1 MFVISNGEG
10 VGALTALE
18 QLGLWDASVHD
29 PRGRIGTGWQEVDDL
44 LNRGGLAPS
53 TLVIL
58 GGRTHT
64 RKTTVV
70 MNLIANMLRSGVPV
84 GLVGLDES
92 PASYTGKLA
101 SAMTGVNHERLEEE
115 WDSDGGQQA
124 RAEYLRLA
132 GGFTLSRGYR
142 PDFDHLSAWLDAAS
156 VGGVR
161 PKVVFID
168 YISLLTRDKYA
179 GAEIQRVMRLIEA
192 MQVWTSKEEVVT
204 IALHQENRGTNA
216 WLPSQLDDLKFGG
229 EEIADI
235 VFTTFRP
242 ELDPLGT
249 ATPDQAEAMLGD
261 RYDED
266 KFLESQARV
275 ARNKGLTYLQLLKNR
290 PGTRLCHQ
298 GVRLKSHGDSQ
309 KMSPASESVDDSMSR
324 RPLEVVS

>member
-1 MFVISNGEG
+1 MEG
-10 VGALTALE
+10 VGALGALE
-18 QLGLWDASVHD
+18 QLQCWEASVND

-64 RKTTVV
+64 RKTTLA

-92 PASYTGKLA
+92 PASYTAKLA
-101 SAMTGVNHERLEEE
+101 SALSGVNHERLEQE
-115 WDSDGGQQA
+115 WSSDGA
-124 RAEYLRLA
+124 REAREEYLRLA
-132 GGFTLSRGYR
+132 DGFTLSRGHR
-142 PDFDHLSAWLDAAS
+142 PNFDHLSAWLDAAS

-161 PKVVFID
+161 PKVVFVD

-179 GAEIQRVMRLIEA
+179 GAEIQRVMRLIEEL
-192 MQVWTSKEEVVT
+192 QVWTSKEEVIT
-204 IALHQENRGTNA
+204 ICLHQENRGTNA

-242 ELDPLGT
+242 ELDPLGN

-266 KFLESQARV
+266 KYLDAKARV
-275 ARNKGLTYLQLLKNR
+275 ARNKGMTYLQLLKNR

-309 KMSPASESVDDSMSR
+309 KMVPASESVGSDMTR

>member
-1 MFVISNGEG
+1 MGEG
-10 VGALTALE
+10 VAALSALE
-18 QLGLWDASVHD
+18 QLQVWEGHVHD

-44 LNRGGLAPS
+44 LNRGGMAPS
-53 TLVIL
+53 TLAIL

-64 RKTTVV
+64 RKTTVM
-70 MNLIANMLRSGVPV
+70 MNMIANMLRSGVPV

-92 PASYTGKLA
+92 PASYTAKLA

-115 WDSDGGQQA
+115 WVSEGGERA

-132 GGFTLSRGYR
+132 GGFTLSRGHR

-204 IALHQENRGTNA
+204 IALHQENRGTQA

-242 ELDPLGT
+242 ELDPLGNAT
-249 ATPDQAEAMLGD
+249 ADQAEAMLGE

-266 KFLESQARV
+266 KFLEAQARV

-298 GVRLKSHGDSQ
+298 GVRIKSHGDSM
-309 KMSPASESVDDSMSR
+309 KMTPASESVGEGMTR
-324 RPLEVVS
+324 KLEVVS